1 MNLLDLLRIGISRYP
16 DGNTVH
22 YTGLDA
28 FDYYYGFVTYWSD
41 MLFSWYRDYSWQ
53 VRVAFMIIVVCILI
67 MCYLAYRFWRNI
79 LASRRFERELARANE
94 KLRQPFYEF
103 MISSTTPT
111 VEEVEKACDMTV
123 EEMRDFSPKVL
134 STMIC
139 SIRLE
144 LSELTTVPNIN
155 LLCEL
160 TGVTRYYEE
169 NLVNKHN
176 VLVTLQD
183 LIILTLQ
190 VSEGLLAIYINHY
203 HPNIRHMAR
212 MCFMICTE
220 AEPYRY
226 LEEDLQEEQALW
238 RPMMLHRLFGWLR
251 DTERKMPPF
260 LVLASIMKNED
271 SAAFLIEEVAYW
283 GSEAEKSKIQD
294 FFLSPMFKSR
304 RAALRA
310 VALLCDDTQ
319 EEAIVKA
326 YQHQPEELRR
336 ESLKAVHAIGSGRYV
351 DFFVNAYQTT
361 SSVETKTCALTCLY
375 SYSAEGRRAFEFLR
389 NEVINEPNGA
399 TLLNQIDSMA
409 ILQQM
414 RNF

>member
-1 MNLLDLLRIGISRYP
+1 MNILYFLRLDISRYP

-22 YTGLDA
+22 YTGIDA

-41 MLFSWYRDYSWQ
+41 MLFSWFKDYSWQ
-53 VRVAFMIIVVCILI
+53 VQVAFLIIVVCLLI
-67 MCYLAYRFWRNI
+67 MCFLAYRFWKSI
-79 LASRRFERELARANE
+79 IASRQFERELTKANE
-94 KLRQPFYEF
+94 KLRTPFYNF
-103 MISSTTPT
+103 MISSTAPSI
-111 VEEVEKACDMTV
+111 EEVEQACDMPV
-123 EEMRDFSPKVL
+123 EDIRKFSPKVL
-134 STMIC
+134 ATMIC

-144 LSELTTVPNIN
+144 LSEVTTIPNIN
-155 LLCEL
+155 MLCGMC
-160 TGVTRYYEE
+160 GVTQYYEE
-169 NLVNKHN
+169 NLVNKKN

-203 HPNIRHMAR
+203 HRNIRHMAR

-226 LEEDLQEEQALW
+226 LEEDLQEKQALW
-238 RPMMLHRLFGWLR
+238 RTTMLHRLFGWLR

-283 GSEAEKSKIQD
+283 GTDSEKAKIQD

-310 VALLCDDTQ
+310 VALLGDDTQ

-326 YQHQPEELRR
+326 YMQQPEELRR
-336 ESLKAVHAIGSGRYV
+336 ESLKAVHSIGSGRYV
-351 DFFVNAYQTT
+351 DFFVEAYQNT
-361 SSVETKTCALTCLY
+361 SSIETKECALSCLY
-375 SYSAEGRRAFEFLR
+375 SYSPEGRRAFEFLR
-389 NEVINEPNGA
+389 NEVINEPMGA

-409 ILQQM
+409 VLQQM